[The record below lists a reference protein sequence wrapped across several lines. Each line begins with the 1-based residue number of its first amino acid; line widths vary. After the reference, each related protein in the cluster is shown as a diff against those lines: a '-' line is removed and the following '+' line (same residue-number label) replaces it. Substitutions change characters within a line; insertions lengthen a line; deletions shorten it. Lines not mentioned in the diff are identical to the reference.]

1 MPPARILVVD
11 NESII
16 AKSIENRLKNAGYTT
31 LGIALSGVEAI
42 QLSSELR
49 PDLILMDIVMDDEFD
64 GIEATARIHDF
75 LDVPVIY
82 ITAHDDEE
90 HLRRA
95 TQTEPYGY
103 LIKPIETNELRSTIE
118 VALHKHAVEQKLKQQ
133 VQRLTATRTMD
144 QAILSQ
150 PDLLAVLII
159 SLQQIVSSLGVDTA
173 RILLLDP
180 TGQRFECAA
189 SLGFQEKTEREFQ
202 EPLSEGYPRLAA
214 GQGQMVFIPKLI
226 DEDGEMRPSW
236 VESEGF
242 VSYIGLPLKSA
253 EAVMGVLEL
262 YHRSELAP
270 EAEWL
275 DVLEALAG
283 QVEVALEHFGLLE
296 KLHRTNR
303 ELVQSYDATIQG
315 WARALELRDQ
325 ETQGHSQ
332 RVTDMTVKLATA
344 MHYPESR
351 LVHIRRGALLHD
363 IGKMGIPDGSLL
375 KPGPLSEAEWE
386 VMRRHPRYAYDL
398 LKGIPFLKEALEI
411 PYCHHEKWDGSGY
424 PRGLIGEEIPL
435 AARIF
440 SVIDVWDALRSARC
454 YRRAWSV
461 EKALNYIREQ
471 SGVYFDPQV
480 VEAFLK
486 LFAPGVSQ
494 KGG

>member
-1 MPPARILVVD
+1 MPAARILVVD

-42 QLSSELR
+42 QLSCELR

-75 LDVPVIY
+75 LDVPIIY

-90 HLRRA
+90 HLQRA

-150 PDLLAVLII
+150 QDLLTVLVI
-159 SLQQIVSSLGVDTA
+159 SLQQIVASLGVDTA

-180 TGQRFECAA
+180 SGRRFQCAA

-202 EPLSEGYPRLAA
+202 ESLSENYANLVA
-214 GQGQMVFIPKLI
+214 GQGQKIFISKLI
-226 DEDGEMRPSW
+226 EVADGTCPGW
-236 VESEGF
+236 VKRERF
-242 VSYIGLPLKSA
+242 VSYVGIPLISSEVVK
-253 EAVMGVLEL
+253 GVLEL

-270 EAEWL
+270 GAEWL
-275 DVLEALAG
+275 ETLDALVG
-283 QVEVALEHFGLLE
+283 QVQVALEHFGLLE

-315 WARALELRDQ
+315 WALALELRDK
-325 ETQGHSQ
+325 ETQGHSR
-332 RVTDMTVKLATA
+332 RVTDMTVKLAAA
-344 MHYPESR
+344 MHYPENR
-351 LVHIRRGALLHD
+351 FVHIRRGALLHD

-375 KPGPLSEAEWE
+375 KPGPLNEAEWE
-386 VMRRHPRYAYDL
+386 VMRRHPQYAFDL
-398 LKGIPFLKEALEI
+398 LKGIPFLEEALEI

-440 SVIDVWDALRSARC
+440 AVVDVWDALCSERC
-454 YRRAWSV
+454 YQEAWSV
-461 EKALNYIREQ
+461 EKALGYICEQ

-480 VEAFLK
+480 VNAFLK
-486 LFAPGVSQ
+486 LFTPGVS
-494 KGG
+494 

>member
-1 MPPARILVVD
+1 MPSARILVVD

-16 AKSIENRLKNAGYTT
+16 AKSIENRLKKAGYTT

-90 HLRRA
+90 HLQRA

-103 LIKPIETNELRSTIE
+103 LIKPIETNVLRSTIE
-118 VALHKHAVEQKLKQQ
+118 VALHKHAVEQKLKRQL
-133 VQRLTATRTMD
+133 QRLTATRTID

-150 PDLLAVLII
+150 QNLLTVLII
-159 SLQQIVSSLGVDTA
+159 SLQQIVSSLGVDAA

-180 TGQRFECAA
+180 TKRRYFCAA

-202 EPLSEGYPRLAA
+202 DLLLEEYASLLTESEK
-214 GQGQMVFIPKLI
+214 MVFTQKLA
-226 DEDGEMRPSW
+226 DEVVRIHPGW
-236 VESEGF
+236 VEECGF
-242 VSYIGLPLKSA
+242 ISYAGIPLVSDGTM
-253 EAVMGVLEL
+253 MGILEL
-262 YHRSELAP
+262 YHRSELEP
-270 EAEWL
+270 DAEWL
-275 DVLEALAG
+275 ETSDALAG
-283 QVEVALEHFGLLE
+283 QVQVALEHFGLLE
-296 KLHRTNR
+296 KLRTTNC

-315 WARALELRDQ
+315 WARALELRDK

-332 RVTDMTVKLATA
+332 RVTDMTVKLAEC
-344 MHYPESR
+344 MHYPESK
-351 LVHIRRGALLHD
+351 LVHLRRGALLHD
-363 IGKMGIPDGSLL
+363 IGKMGVPDGSLL
-375 KPGPLSEAEWE
+375 KSGPLSEAEWE

-398 LKGIPFLKEALEI
+398 LKGIPFLEEALEI

-424 PRGLIGEEIPL
+424 PRGLVGEEIPL

-440 SVIDVWDALRSARC
+440 AVIDVWDALRSERH
-454 YRRAWSV
+454 YREAWPA
-461 EKALNYIREQ
+461 EMALNYIRTQ
-471 SGVYFDPQV
+471 SGKYFDPQV

-486 LFAPGVSQ
+486 LFVPENYV
-494 KGG
+494 